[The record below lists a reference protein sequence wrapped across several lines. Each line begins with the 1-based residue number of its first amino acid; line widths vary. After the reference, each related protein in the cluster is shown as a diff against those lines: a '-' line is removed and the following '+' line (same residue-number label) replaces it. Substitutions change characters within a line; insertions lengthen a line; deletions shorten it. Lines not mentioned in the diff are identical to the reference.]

1 MTMNDT
7 WFWINLAW
15 LLPIIPLVV
24 FAVTGLFTQ
33 KNKPLTLGLVIGSF
47 AVDAVIATG
56 IAYEVYVQKAA
67 TMLAPI
73 EYGLTWIKIPG
84 LTIDL
89 GVLMDPLTAM
99 MLFVVTVI
107 SLLVSIYS
115 IGYMEGDPGTPRF
128 FTYLSVFVASMLIL
142 VLANNYFMIFIG
154 WELVGLC
161 SYLLIGFYY
170 QTFSA
175 AAASQK
181 AFLFN
186 RIADFGFMVGFF
198 LLFAQFGTFNFTEL
212 AEKIPT
218 AEGTLF
224 IAIAG
229 ILVFVGPIGKSAQFP
244 FHVWLPDAMEGPTP
258 VSALIHAATMVAAGV
273 YLLSRQFVLFQASEA
288 AMTVVLVIGA
298 FTSIF
303 AASMALVNNDIK
315 RVLAFSTL
323 SQLGYM
329 VMAVG
334 LGSMTAAMFHL
345 GTHAFFKALL
355 FLGAG
360 CIIHVVGS
368 NDMSQMGG
376 LRKHMPKTTWTFLIG
391 TLALCGIV
399 PFAGFWSKDEIIATA
414 FTNGHY
420 FTFVIAEVVAFMTS
434 FYMFRLVF
442 RTFFGENK
450 TDKSRHLH
458 ECPATMTTPLI
469 VLAVFAIFGGFVGA
483 PFIQNGFAS
492 YIFYGQAH
500 HPEANW
506 FVICVSTIMAL
517 GGIFLAYLI
526 YYKKAIS
533 AEAIAHR
540 FSGIYTILYNRYYVD
555 EFYGWVFHKLVL
567 GFSKFCKF
575 FDEVII
581 DGFLDFLATVTKWGG
596 SRLRRTETGNLQ
608 TYALVMFAA
617 VIILVLWKAIPM
629 LGGI

>member
-1 MTMNDT
+1 MTEAS
-7 WFWINLAW
+7 WFWIYLAW
-15 LLPIIPLVV
+15 LLPIIPLAV

-33 KNKPLTLGLVIGSF
+33 KSKPLTIGLVIAGF
-47 AVDAVIATG
+47 AVDVVIAIG
-56 IAYEVYVQKAA
+56 IAYEVYVQKAV
-67 TMLAPI
+67 TMTSPI
-73 EYGLTWIKIPG
+73 EYALTWIQIPG
-84 LTIDL
+84 ITIDL

-107 SLLVSIYS
+107 SLLVAIYS

-128 FTYLSVFVASMLIL
+128 FTYLSIFVASMLIL

-198 LLFAQFGTFNFTEL
+198 MLYAFFGTFNFTEL
-212 AEKIPT
+212 AEKIP
-218 AEGTLF
+218 AEQGTLF
-224 IAIAG
+224 ITVAA

-273 YLLSRQFVLFQASEA
+273 YLLSRQFVLFSASTA
-288 AMTVVLVIGA
+288 AMTVVMAIGG
-298 FTSIF
+298 FTAIF

-368 NDMSQMGG
+368 NDMAFMGG
-376 LRKHMPKTTWTFLIG
+376 LRNHMPKTTWTFMIG

-420 FTFVIAEVVAFMTS
+420 ISFVVAEVVAFMTS

-469 VLAVFAIFGGFVGA
+469 ILAVFAIFGGFVGA

-506 FVICVSTIMAL
+506 FVITVSTLMAF
-517 GGIFLAYLI
+517 GGIFLAYLV
-526 YYKKAIS
+526 YYKKTIS
-533 AEAIAHR
+533 AAAVAQR

-555 EFYGWVFHKLVL
+555 EFYGWVFHQLVL

-581 DGFLDFLATVTKWGG
+581 DGFLDFLTVVTKWSG
-596 SRLRRTETGNLQ
+596 SKLRRTETGNLQ